1 MALENPTNVDK
12 EIDQGILRDYLGIE
26 DGSDIDFGTYKTLIK
41 EKITAARMGGS
52 DMDSGDVDILT
63 REFVRIKKIPV
74 PDDQAKPKIDAKKFF
89 AEQEKAKEK
98 TEEKE
103 QDKKISQEKLFK
115 GAETVVSETKEKVSP
130 KLLLPGTAT
139 PQEEEKE
146 EDQQEDVK
154 KGIDEVSLKLTDLEE
169 NLKSILETLKNQ
181 FRLDKEEEKEED
193 NLEAREKRK
202 AREAKLE
209 DKAGEKTDKSI
220 NKKVVKPVKGIFD
233 MIMDFFKNILLG
245 GALLFLLKLLQDPK
259 KFLQPLVDAFNSVLE
274 FFNGIIRAINGFIN
288 EFNYWILK
296 PISKFVIGPIYG
308 AFNFIEDRINDVLKL
323 FGQNPLNNI
332 PDQAPQIQI
341 PKIPEIPLFDP
352 FNTLPQNQQKPPPPK
367 STPAQGL
374 EGGGVV
380 LNNTTNVGDVNVQT
394 MSEGGKVNSN
404 TGQKVRGMG
413 ADTQMVALQP
423 GEIVMS
429 KPAVQYHGANK
440 LLAMNKE
447 GGGTNVPKRGTV
459 TGMQGGG
466 MVYGSNLSYPSP
478 VPGYPNY
485 EKPSDSFGQF
495 FAQIYKSAKKYG
507 DPFPEVVAAQA
518 VEESNFGKSNL
529 AREAFNLFGQ
539 DAPPSYPASRKYDYI
554 DPIEGKHTAI
564 KFKNF
569 DESVKYRVKLWKQ
582 YYGSAKT
589 PSEAIRNIAAE
600 GYNPHSVYP
609 GKIEA
614 VMREYGV
621 VPNLPSPVK
630 SSVTPTTKKVSS
642 EPAVDN
648 RSMLE
653 KGLDWMT
660 TKGRQ
665 ILGFSGGGYI
675 GEVKKRDKTQ
685 GPNAN
690 KKIYLHWS
698 ATGRNSVGPYDQ
710 GAGYHTQI
718 TAGGLRSVA
727 PYGSRKPYHTY
738 AKNTPN
744 AAGIAVS
751 GMSGASEENY
761 KSWGQ
766 HAVTST
772 QYKGM
777 AKEAA
782 ALATIWGWKPSDITS
797 SRVRT
802 HSEEYRDNPQYY
814 NRNIGSH
821 YRWDLNRLYASR
833 KKNTGGDEIR
843 RMIKSEMNAFKGVS
857 GDPSGSQPKSSSA
870 AAEFKKA
877 EGVDPSNFGVFQSM
891 SEGQRSRFL
900 SAQEG
905 TTLEGTRVTS
915 RMQFELQKYLIAES
929 KFKKQQTQP
938 AVSAPGPSPVV
949 SSSQNTRVA
958 PGPRQPSTSVVS
970 APAQRSGQVPPGAT
984 PQSAASGGAQNTVPV
999 FDSTDS
1005 MNTETLIIKSIY
1017 SLVG

>member
-26 DGSDIDFGTYKTLIK
+26 DGSDIDFGTYKTLMK

-89 AEQEKAKEK
+89 AEQKKAKEK
-98 TEEKE
+98 TEEKK
-103 QDKKISQEKLFK
+103 QDKKEVRISQEKFLK
-115 GAETVVSETKEKVSP
+115 TAQNTVREKKEKVNLQ
-130 KLLLPGTAT
+130 LLLPGTAT
-139 PQEEEKE
+139 PQQEEKQ

-181 FRLDKEEEKEED
+181 FRLDKEEEKKED

-259 KFLQPLVDAFNSVLE
+259 KYLQPLVDAFNSVLE

-288 EFNYWILK
+288 EFNYLILK
-296 PISKFVIGPIYG
+296 PISNFVIGPIYG

-380 LNNTTNVGDVNVQT
+380 LNNTTNVGDVNVQA

-447 GGGTNVPKRGTV
+447 GGGTNVPKQGTV

-466 MVYGSNLSYPSP
+466 MVEYGSKLKYPSP
-478 VPGYPNY
+478 VPGY
-485 EKPSDSFGQF
+485 
-495 FAQIYKSAKKYG
+495 
-507 DPFPEVVAAQA
+507 
-518 VEESNFGKSNL
+518 
-529 AREAFNLFGQ
+529 
-539 DAPPSYPASRKYDYI
+539 
-554 DPIEGKHTAI
+554 
-564 KFKNF
+564 
-569 DESVKYRVKLWKQ
+569 
-582 YYGSAKT
+582 
-589 PSEAIRNIAAE
+589 
-600 GYNPHSVYP
+600 
-609 GKIEA
+609 
-614 VMREYGV
+614 
-621 VPNLPSPVK
+621 
-630 SSVTPTTKKVSS
+630 PTTKKVSS

-648 RSMLE
+648 RSMFQ
-653 KGLDWMT
+653 KSMDWAM
-660 TKGRQ
+660 TKGKQ
-665 ILGFSGGGYI
+665 ILGFSGGGI
-675 GEVKKRDKTQ
+675 VGGTAGSPRDPK
-685 GPNAN
+685 NR
-690 KKIYLHWS
+690 KIFLHW
-698 ATGRNSVGPYDQ
+698 TGGFHNGNSSKYHQVFNGAGKPMTAGVNYGVDKNSHTKGANTNSVGLSAAALGHTGMTPRYYDDKKGWAESPLTNAQ
-710 GAGYHTQI
+710 T
-718 TAGGLRSVA
+718 TA
-727 PYGSRKPYHTY
+727 
-738 AKNTPN
+738 
-744 AAGIAVS
+744 
-751 GMSGASEENY
+751 
-761 KSWGQ
+761 
-766 HAVTST
+766 
-772 QYKGM
+772 M

-782 ALATIWGWKPSDITS
+782 GLMRAYGQTAGDVNKN
-797 SRVRT
+797 VMT
-802 HSEEYRDNPQYY
+802 HGEWERYAVKTGKLPAPVQ
-814 NRNIGSH
+814 
-821 YRWDLNRLYASR
+821 RWDLDSLTPGPYSHPGGFWSTQQV
-833 KKNTGGDEIR
+833 KSKGGDQMR
-843 RMIKSEMNAFKGVS
+843 SKIKSFL
-857 GDPSGSQPKSSSA
+857 SGSAPQTSGEKFSQPPSA
-870 AAEFKKA
+870 AKFTSAQ
-877 EGVDPSNFGVFQSM
+877 GVDASNFGVFQSM

-900 SAQEG
+900 SAQVG
-905 TTLEGTRVTS
+905 TSVDGARVTAKL
-915 RMQFELQKYLIAES
+915 QFQLQKYLVAES
-929 KFKKQQTQP
+929 KFKKAQ
-938 AVSAPGPSPVV
+938 VV
-949 SSSQNTRVA
+949 SPKETITSPSSAISPSQTTRVA
-958 PGPRQPSTSVVS
+958 PGPRQPSTSVVTTV
-970 APAQRSGQVPPGAT
+970 AQNGGQVPQGAT
-984 PQSAASGGAQNTVPV
+984 PQSAASGGPQNTIPA